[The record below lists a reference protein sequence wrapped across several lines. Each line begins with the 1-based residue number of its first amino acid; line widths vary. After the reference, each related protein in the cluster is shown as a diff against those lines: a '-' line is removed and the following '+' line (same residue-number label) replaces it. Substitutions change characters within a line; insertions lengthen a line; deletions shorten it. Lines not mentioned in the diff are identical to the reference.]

1 MEQNKLEIARL
12 EAEKES
18 NDKNIGQCEENLL
31 QVKLKASEIT
41 ETVNKLSESVDRQE
55 QIKQQMA
62 HLQTYVEQEKE
73 LPVYEERK
81 QHVLERIESMEKE
94 MEKLIDRKFILSS
107 QLTGMDTMI
116 EKMKETFSTDMVE
129 ETDRQIHSNKESL
142 GELQIQKDMW
152 KQKCKNYIVTNQH
165 AEYLRKRIKVVK
177 K

>member
-1 MEQNKLEIARL
+1 MEQNKLETARL
-12 EAEKES
+12 ETEKES
-18 NDKNIGQCEENLL
+18 NDKNIVQCEENLL

-94 MEKLIDRKFILSS
+94 REKLTDRKFILSS

-129 ETDRQIHSNKESL
+129 EKL
-142 GELQIQKDMW
+142 L
-152 KQKCKNYIVTNQH
+152 
-165 AEYLRKRIKVVK
+165 
-177 K
+177 

>member
-1 MEQNKLEIARL
+1 MRSKTNSKLARL

-73 LPVYEERK
+73 HSCLRRK
-81 QHVLERIESMEKE
+81 KTACS
-94 MEKLIDRKFILSS
+94 
-107 QLTGMDTMI
+107 
-116 EKMKETFSTDMVE
+116 
-129 ETDRQIHSNKESL
+129 
-142 GELQIQKDMW
+142 
-152 KQKCKNYIVTNQH
+152 
-165 AEYLRKRIKVVK
+165 
-177 K
+177 